1 LVGGFVSEDPSF
13 PRSLEATISPTHE
26 LTTFIGHT
34 MSATYATD
42 PQMLGIGLLVARLVL
57 GLLMA
62 AHGAQK
68 LFGWFGGYG
77 LNATGEFMVQLG
89 FPSGR
94 AFASA
99 ASVGEIVSGLLVALG
114 LLGPIGPA
122 LMISVMIV
130 AAITVHWKNGVFAT
144 QNGIELPLLYATGA
158 LAMALAGF
166 GPFSLDALLGITTIW
181 TPRVVTLVLAIGV
194 AGGLANL
201 VIRRSPVAAGG
212 ASQ

>member
-1 LVGGFVSEDPSF
+1 MLAPYASDPNM
-13 PRSLEATISPTHE
+13 I
-26 LTTFIGHT
+26 
-34 MSATYATD
+34 
-42 PQMLGIGLLVARLVL
+42 GIGLLVGRLVL

-94 AFASA
+94 LFASTA
-99 ASVGEIVSGLLVALG
+99 AITEVVSGLLVAFG

-130 AAITVHWKNGVFAT
+130 AAITVHWPNGVFAM

-158 LAMALAGF
+158 LAMALVGY
-166 GPFSLDALLGITTIW
+166 GPFSLDALLGITPIW
-181 TPRVVTLVLAIGV
+181 TPRVIALVLAVGV
-194 AGGLANL
+194 VGGISNL
-201 VIRRSPVAAGG
+201 LVRRTPGVSA
-212 ASQ
+212 

>member
-1 LVGGFVSEDPSF
+1 
-13 PRSLEATISPTHE
+13 
-26 LTTFIGHT
+26 
-34 MSATYATD
+34 MSSTYVTD

-94 AFASA
+94 VFASA
-99 ASVGEIVSGLLVALG
+99 ASAGEIASGLLVAFG
-114 LLGPIGPA
+114 FLGPIGPA

-144 QNGIELPLLYATGA
+144 ENGIELPLLYGTGA
-158 LAMALAGF
+158 LAMALVGF
-166 GPFSLDALLGITTIW
+166 GPYSLDAVLGLAPLW
-181 TPRVVTLVLAIGV
+181 TPRVTALALAVGVIG
-194 AGGLANL
+194 GIANL
-201 VIRRSPVAAGG
+201 LVRRSATATAAR
-212 ASQ
+212 

>member
-1 LVGGFVSEDPSF
+1 M
-13 PRSLEATISPTHE
+13 I
-26 LTTFIGHT
+26 
-34 MSATYATD
+34 
-42 PQMLGIGLLVARLVL
+42 GIGLLVGRLVI

-94 AFASA
+94 LFASTA
-99 ASVGEIVSGLLVALG
+99 AITEVVSGLLVAFG

-130 AAITVHWKNGVFAT
+130 AAITVHWPNGVFAM

-158 LAMALAGF
+158 LAMALVGY
-166 GPFSLDALLGITTIW
+166 GPFSLDALLGITPIW
-181 TPRVVTLVLAIGV
+181 TPRVIALVLAVGV
-194 AGGLANL
+194 VGGISNL
-201 VIRRSPVAAGG
+201 LVRRTPGVSA
-212 ASQ
+212 

>member
-1 LVGGFVSEDPSF
+1 
-13 PRSLEATISPTHE
+13 
-26 LTTFIGHT
+26 
-34 MSATYATD
+34 MSTTYATD

-94 AFASA
+94 VFASA
-99 ASVGEIVSGLLVALG
+99 ASAGEIASGLLVALG
-114 LLGPIGPA
+114 LLGPVGPA

-130 AAITVHWKNGVFAT
+130 AAITVHWPNGVFSSK
-144 QNGIELPLLYATGA
+144 NGIELPLLYATGA
-158 LAMALAGF
+158 VAIALTGP
-166 GPFSLDALLGITTIW
+166 GPFSLDALLGTTSLW
-181 TPRVVTLVLAIGV
+181 SPRVTALALAVGI
-194 AGGLANL
+194 AGGIANL
-201 VIRRSPVAAGG
+201 LVRRSPVASA
-212 ASQ
+212 